1 MSAEDTQSSSLTG
14 EGAEAE
20 SHHRSPITQSGGD
33 RAGDSLSRCPHAS
46 CHPGPPNPR
55 HKPCPELR
63 AWPWARWAWSSQPNC
78 CYFLSDELQTAS
90 LPTSNRL
97 QGVPLS
103 PSQLTHVHKVPQPQ
117 RQPMLTLGLC
127 ARGAWSELETQAPAR
142 FQQTIRVCSSPG
154 RSAWPDSFAL
164 VTGGGLGRALIPVG
178 GRDEGDRSEFKCRR
192 IHEASQHDSG

>member
-1 MSAEDTQSSSLTG
+1 MLPFPQKGPGSGWFVGTG

-127 ARGAWSELETQAPAR
+127 ARGAWSELGPDPWCHLRSLGDPRVAGRGAVGLLPCALPAAGTR
-142 FQQTIRVCSSPG
+142 
-154 RSAWPDSFAL
+154 
-164 VTGGGLGRALIPVG
+164 
-178 GRDEGDRSEFKCRR
+178 
-192 IHEASQHDSG
+192 